1 MIYTCPVCFVTKNSE
16 EDDDIESGN
25 NFIFINLSCNHHICE
40 TCYVEWHIKKR
51 DPKCVVCRQK
61 VIVFT
66 NLESQKSS
74 LTIYSLYKRIC
85 IFFLFI
91 ILILLLI
98 IFFKQ
103 KKDLYIILTIV
114 CSCGIF
120 FSIIAIDNYML
131 RICLSTNE

>member
-16 EDDDIESGN
+16 EDDDIENGN

-85 IFFLFI
+85 IFFSICYTDFITNYLFQTEKR
-91 ILILLLI
+91 LIYYIDYYVFLWY
-98 IFFKQ
+98 IF
-103 KKDLYIILTIV
+103 
-114 CSCGIF
+114 
-120 FSIIAIDNYML
+120 
-131 RICLSTNE
+131 